1 MADTTTKVTNTS
13 ITDDLYYSNYRKPT
27 KQTGNSELGKDAFLQ
42 LLITQLQHQDPTN
55 PMDDREFI
63 SQMAQFSSLE
73 QMQNMTKAMESLL
86 SSQQQ
91 SQMMNYATFIGKEVK
106 WHEITEEKDEKGNPV
121 VNEGTGVIESL
132 KFVDG
137 SVVFKLADGKE
148 ISPGNISGILSG
160 ASNPSSNGNNNVQES
175 PLVKAS
181 QLIGKNV
188 TYKDG
193 DQELTGRIVSV
204 SNKDGVINYVLD
216 NDKKLTDKD
225 FTVISE

>member
-1 MADTTTKVTNTS
+1 MEDTTKNVSNTS
-13 ITDDLYYSNYRKPT
+13 ITDDLYYSNYKKPT

-73 QMQNMTKAMESLL
+73 QMQNMTKTMESLL
-86 SSQQQ
+86 ASQQQ
-91 SQMMNYATFIGKEVK
+91 TQMMNYASFVGKEVK
-106 WHEITEEKDEKGNPV
+106 WHEITDKTDEKGDPV

-137 SVVFKLADGKE
+137 SVVFKLTDGKE
-148 ISPGNISGILSG
+148 ITPGNISGILGGSG
-160 ASNPSSNGNNNVQES
+160 TNTDGGNTVPES
-175 PLVKAS
+175 PLVQAS
-181 QLIGKNV
+181 KLIGKNV

-193 DQELTGRIVSV
+193 DQELQGRIVSV
-204 SNKDGVINYVLD
+204 SNKDGVIYYVLD

>member
-73 QMQNMTKAMESLL
+73 QMQNMTKAIESLL

-160 ASNPSSNGNNNVQES
+160 AGNPSSNGNNNVQES
-175 PLVKAS
+175 PLVQAS

-204 SNKDGVINYVLD
+204 SNKDGLINYVLD

>member
-1 MADTTTKVTNTS
+1 MADTTKNVSNTS
-13 ITDDLYYSNYRKPT
+13 ITDDLYYSNYKKPT

-73 QMQNMTKAMESLL
+73 QMQNMTKTMESLL
-86 SSQQQ
+86 ASQQQ
-91 SQMMNYATFIGKEVK
+91 TQMMNYASFVGKEVK
-106 WHEITEEKDEKGNPV
+106 WHEITDKTDEKGDPV

-137 SVVFKLADGKE
+137 SVVFKLTDGKE
-148 ISPGNISGILSG
+148 ITPGNISGILGGSG
-160 ASNPSSNGNNNVQES
+160 TNTDGGNTVPES
-175 PLVKAS
+175 PLVQAS
-181 QLIGKNV
+181 KLIGKNV

-193 DQELTGRIVSV
+193 DQELQGRIVSV
-204 SNKDGVINYVLD
+204 SNKDGVIYYVLD

>member
-73 QMQNMTKAMESLL
+73 QMQNMTKAIESLL

>member
-1 MADTTTKVTNTS
+1 
-13 ITDDLYYSNYRKPT
+13 
-27 KQTGNSELGKDAFLQ
+27 
-42 LLITQLQHQDPTN
+42 
-55 PMDDREFI
+55 
-63 SQMAQFSSLE
+63 
-73 QMQNMTKAMESLL
+73 MESLL

-106 WHEITEEKDEKGNPV
+106 WHEITEEKDEKENPV
-121 VNEGTGVIESL
+121 VNEGIGVIESL

-160 ASNPSSNGNNNVQES
+160 AGNPSSNGNNNVQES